1 MKSMNTVL
9 VRFAGAGAVAF
20 MLASPAFAAARG
32 ADNGRYDQSNDR
44 RTQQTAR
51 GTYDNGNRNDNN
63 YNRNDNN
70 NYNRNDNSNNR
81 NDNSNHNNNYNRNDN
96 SNNNRSYRENE
107 RVNATGRVTAFSHE
121 RDGYRVQLDRG
132 GSFWVPESRIRNHVR
147 DLRVGISIGLGG
159 IFRGGSI
166 NVDAVSWPGDN
177 GGYYGNNSGYGNEG
191 YVRGV
196 VQGIDFRRDV
206 MTLRDDASGRLIDVD
221 LRGTQRTSR
230 LDANDLRRGDYVT
243 LSGGWLRGGIFS
255 ASRIES
261 VRTR

>member
-1 MKSMNTVL
+1 MNVMNKALINKAL
-9 VRFAGAGAVAF
+9 VRFAGAGTVAV
-20 MLASPAFAAARG
+20 MLASPAFAATRGVDDGRSDRGRNTSDARVEQSRRG
-32 ADNGRYDQSNDR
+32 TNDNQSNRNDQSNR
-44 RTQQTAR
+44 NIQS
-51 GTYDNGNRNDNN
+51 NRNDQSNRN
-63 YNRNDNN
+63 IQSNRNDQ
-70 NYNRNDNSNNR
+70 
-81 NDNSNHNNNYNRNDN
+81 
-96 SNNNRSYRENE
+96 SYRENQ
-107 RVNATGRVTAFSHE
+107 RVNATGRITAFSRE

-132 GSFWVPESRIRNHVR
+132 GNFWVPESRIRNHSSN
-147 DLRVGISIGLGG
+147 LRVGISIGLGG

-177 GGYYGNNSGYGNEG
+177 GGYDYGNGGYGNQQT

-221 LRGTQRTSR
+221 LRGTERTSR

-243 LSGGWLRGGIFS
+243 VSGDWLRGGNFN
-255 ASRIES
+255 AYRIES